1 MAREARLSHDWCH
14 LKEYFKLRKWH
25 QNHQNLVRFRT
36 VPEARVLGI
45 QEDTL
50 WMIHSTLP
58 DIIWTEARSYG
69 TFRLHFWMMGIIC
82 FNNIHLKLNACFRF
96 LDLVQPPISGWQSSL
111 SLPDLS
117 PYSLTWQVSKSSQER
132 FPCYHE
138 SANTGGSL
146 SIYSSPVLVLNSC
159 WLYYWAFISQTVT
172 VHMHVRS
179 VSFSSQAKTKLCLSV
194 CYCWC

>member
-82 FNNIHLKLNACFRF
+82 FNNIHFKLNACFRF
-96 LDLVQPPISGWQSSL
+96 FRLGATPHFRLAEQSVTAWP
-111 SLPDLS
+111 LPL
-117 PYSLTWQVSKSSQER
+117 LTWQVSKSSQEC
-132 FPCYHE
+132 FPYYHE
-138 SANTGGSL
+138 SANTAGSL

>member
-82 FNNIHLKLNACFRF
+82 FNNIHFTLNACFRF
-96 LDLVQPPISGWQSSL
+96 FRFGATPHFRLAEQSVTAWPLPLLTYMTSFQEQSGAL
-111 SLPDLS
+111 SLLPRVCK
-117 PYSLTWQVSKSSQER
+117 YSRISFHLLFSSFSAQFLLTLL
-132 FPCYHE
+132 
-138 SANTGGSL
+138 L
-146 SIYSSPVLVLNSC
+146 SIYKSDCNSTYAC
-159 WLYYWAFISQTVT
+159 
-172 VHMHVRS
+172 
-179 VSFSSQAKTKLCLSV
+179 
-194 CYCWC
+194 